1 MSDKPTSAGLWTRE
15 GKLYRVWHD
24 GETAKMIGQHI
35 DGDTGFT
42 GGLIWNLP
50 TGNWRKITAG
60 TAPATPEVI
69 ERTSDD
75 DSCRTCDEGFEGV
88 HCPSC
93 GSLKRELDAAVHHHA
108 YNMGKI
114 DLALG
119 EPRYDHC
126 SLLEGFLRKIA
137 ELRTPPEVIE
147 GRGQVVTAEQAG
159 QYWGKDGNAK
169 AFYCTKCEGGEF
181 MKGTRYM
188 RISEPTFPPRAAF
201 VAPPKPE
208 QVLDRCRIFIT
219 EQFESGRMSD
229 TALVE
234 ANFLLQ
240 DVARVLNLD
249 CMGNPLKPTGEPLAT
264 N

>member
-15 GKLYRVWHD
+15 GKFYRVWHD

-60 TAPATPEVI
+60 TAPA
-69 ERTSDD
+69 
-75 DSCRTCDEGFEGV
+75 
-88 HCPSC
+88 
-93 GSLKRELDAAVHHHA
+93 
-108 YNMGKI
+108 
-114 DLALG
+114 
-119 EPRYDHC
+119 
-126 SLLEGFLRKIA
+126 
-137 ELRTPPEVIE
+137 PPEVIE

-188 RISEPTFPPRAAF
+188 RISEPTFPPRPAF
-201 VAPPKPE
+201 VSPEKPE
-208 QVLDRCRIFIT
+208 PKYRLYRITQGDSKGNTFWGLPASNGAELFICNEPDYFNSEWCEEIDET
-219 EQFESGRMSD
+219 
-229 TALVE
+229 
-234 ANFLLQ
+234 
-240 DVARVLNLD
+240 
-249 CMGNPLKPTGEPLAT
+249 TGEPLAT
-264 N
+264 KERRKRC